1 MKRGGSEEDMKAI
14 EEYKKQRGIKSRY
27 DITSSTYSNYINN
40 KSKINELL
48 KNDTVISEISKKIG
62 EEIEKIFKK

>member
-1 MKRGGSEEDMKAI
+1 MNII

-27 DITSSTYSNYINN
+27 DITSSTYMNYINN
-40 KSKINELL
+40 KSRINEIF
-48 KNDTVISEISKKIG
+48 KNDIVISEISKKIG